1 MDAHTSN
8 RPIPMSQRLNNPSQ
22 QTSVPPVVLVV
33 DDDAAVRESLDTLLR
48 SVDLDV
54 RSFASAAELLR
65 SELPDTVSCLVLDV
79 RLPGLNG
86 LDFQAQLAQAGIH
99 ISIIFMTGHGDIP
112 MTVQAMK
119 GGAVDFLAKPFRE
132 QDLLNAVT
140 AALALDATRRQNES
154 AQQSVMQRIEAL
166 TAREREVMGHVT
178 NGLLNKQIAGEM
190 GLSEMTVKIYRGH
203 MMRKMNVR
211 SVAELVKLCGSV
223 SR

>member
-1 MDAHTSN
+1 MCA
-8 RPIPMSQRLNNPSQ
+8 
-22 QTSVPPVVLVV
+22 
-33 DDDAAVRESLDTLLR
+33 
-48 SVDLDV
+48 
-54 RSFASAAELLR
+54 
-65 SELPDTVSCLVLDV
+65 
-79 RLPGLNG
+79 LPGLNG

-112 MTVQAMK
+112 MTLQSML
-119 GGAVDFLAKPFRE
+119 GCAVDFLAKPFRE

-154 AQQSVMQRIEAL
+154 AQQSVTQRIEAL

>member
-54 RSFASAAELLR
+54 RSFASAAALLR

-154 AQQSVMQRIEAL
+154 AQQSVTQVLRRSPHGNAKSWG
-166 TAREREVMGHVT
+166 TS
-178 NGLLNKQIAGEM
+178 Q
-190 GLSEMTVKIYRGH
+190 TVCSTSR
-203 MMRKMNVR
+203 
-211 SVAELVKLCGSV
+211 LPVKWA
-223 SR
+223 

>member
-154 AQQSVMQRIEAL
+154 AQQSVTQRIEAL

>member
-1 MDAHTSN
+1 MYVHTRS
-8 RPIPMSQRLNNPSQ
+8 RPIPMSQRMNNPSQ
-22 QTSVPPVVLVV
+22 QTPVPPVVLVV
-33 DDDAAVRESLDTLLR
+33 DDDSAMRESLDSLLR

-54 RSFASAAELLR
+54 RTFASAAELLR

-86 LDFQAQLAQAGIH
+86 LDFQVQLAQAGIH
-99 ISIIFMTGHGDIP
+99 MPIIFMTGHGDIP

-140 AALALDATRRQNES
+140 SALALDATRRQSES
-154 AQQSVMQRIEAL
+154 AQRSVRQRIEGL

-223 SR
+223 AG

>member
-54 RSFASAAELLR
+54 RSFASAAALLR

-154 AQQSVMQRIEAL
+154 AQQSVTQRIEAL

>member
-1 MDAHTSN
+1 MYVHTPKH
-8 RPIPMSQRLNNPSQ
+8 PIPMPQRLNNPSQ

-33 DDDAAVRESLDTLLR
+33 DDDAAMRESLDTLLR
-48 SVDLDV
+48 SVDLEV
-54 RSFASAAELLR
+54 RTFASAAELLR

-86 LDFQAQLAQAGIH
+86 LDFQVQLAQAGIH
-99 ISIIFMTGHGDIP
+99 MPIIFMTGHGDIP

-140 AALALDATRRQNES
+140 SALALDATRRQNGS
-154 AQQSVMQRIEAL
+154 AQRSVRQRIEAL

-178 NGLLNKQIAGEM
+178 NGLLNKQIAAEM

-203 MMRKMNVR
+203 MMRKMSVR
-211 SVAELVKLCGSV
+211 SVAELVKLCGSLAG
-223 SR
+223 

>member
-1 MDAHTSN
+1 MYVHTRN
-8 RPIPMSQRLNNPSQ
+8 RPIAMSQRLNNPSQ
-22 QTSVPPVVLVV
+22 PTSSPPVVLVV
-33 DDDAAVRESLDTLLR
+33 DDDSAMRESLDTLLR
-48 SVDLDV
+48 SVDLEV
-54 RSFASAAELLR
+54 RTFASAAELLR

-86 LDFQAQLAQAGIH
+86 LDFQVQLAQAGIH
-99 ISIIFMTGHGDIP
+99 MPIIFMTGHGDIP

-140 AALALDATRRQNES
+140 SALELDVTRRQNES
-154 AQQSVMQRIEAL
+154 AQRSVRQRIEAL

-178 NGLLNKQIAGEM
+178 NGLLNKQIAAEM

-203 MMRKMNVR
+203 MMRKMSVR

-223 SR
+223 TG

>member
-1 MDAHTSN
+1 MSVHTSN
-8 RPIPMSQRLNNPSQ
+8 RPIPMPQRLPNPPQ
-22 QTSVPPVVLVV
+22 PTSVPPVVLVV

-48 SVDLDV
+48 SVDLEV

-65 SELPDTVSCLVLDV
+65 SELPDTLSCLVLDV

-86 LDFQAQLAQAGIH
+86 LDFQAQLAQAGIRVP
-99 ISIIFMTGHGDIP
+99 IIFMTGHGDIP

-140 AALALDATRRQNES
+140 SALALDATRRQSES
-154 AQQSVMQRIEAL
+154 EQRSVRQRIEAL

-203 MMRKMNVR
+203 MMKKMNVR

>member
-1 MDAHTSN
+1 M
-8 RPIPMSQRLNNPSQ
+8 PQRLNNPSQ

-33 DDDAAVRESLDTLLR
+33 DDDAAMRESLDTLLR
-48 SVDLDV
+48 SVDLEV
-54 RSFASAAELLR
+54 RTFASAAELLR

-86 LDFQAQLAQAGIH
+86 LDFQVQLAQAGIH
-99 ISIIFMTGHGDIP
+99 MPIIFMTGHGDIP

-140 AALALDATRRQNES
+140 SALALDATRRQNGS
-154 AQQSVMQRIEAL
+154 AQRSVRQRIEAL

-178 NGLLNKQIAGEM
+178 NGLLNKQIAAEM

-203 MMRKMNVR
+203 MMRKMSVR
-211 SVAELVKLCGSV
+211 SVAELVKLCGSLAG
-223 SR
+223 

>member
-54 RSFASAAELLR
+54 RSFASAAALLR

-154 AQQSVMQRIEAL
+154 AQQSVTQRIEAL

-223 SR
+223 AG